1 MESLGDGIY
10 EHTHTEYVCHN
21 TKAITQNDIYIIP
34 TESLHRPIDQY
45 VYMLKISTP
54 HFAIHNYYQ
63 RRGCA
68 GRTAGYGEAD
78 VV

>member
-45 VYMLKISTP
+45 V
-54 HFAIHNYYQ
+54 
-63 RRGCA
+63 
-68 GRTAGYGEAD
+68 
-78 VV
+78 